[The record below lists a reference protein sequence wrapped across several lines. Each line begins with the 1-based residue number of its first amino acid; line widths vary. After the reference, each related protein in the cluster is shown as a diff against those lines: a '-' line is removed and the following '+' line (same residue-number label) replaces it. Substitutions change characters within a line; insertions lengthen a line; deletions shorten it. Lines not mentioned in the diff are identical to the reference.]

1 MNLVEI
7 IEMAANSLMLN
18 KLRSGL
24 TMLGI
29 IIGNASVIATIGI
42 GAGAQQF
49 VSEQVQGLGNNLLFV
64 EPGSP
69 KARNRPV
76 EMPQT
81 LVLEDAEAI
90 ASQVPSVYQ
99 VAPQINGMERVTY
112 RSENFSARLVGTTP
126 EFLTVRNF
134 ELAQGRFFT
143 HLDLQRY
150 QAVAVLGSDIAKI
163 LFGDMNPLGQS
174 IRIKNRSFA
183 VIGVMQPKGATFGIN
198 QDETVFLPL
207 TTMAQQ
213 ISGNSS
219 IYGTKISVISVS
231 VNSLEAMSQAQFQI
245 ENLLRLRHRIVDE
258 DDFLVRNQQEL
269 ENITGAVTGALT
281 LVLGLVASI
290 SLLVGG
296 IGIMN
301 IMLVA
306 VRERTQE
313 IGLRKAIGASQKD
326 ILFQFTAEAM
336 ILSIAGGFIG
346 IALGVSLILIISLL
360 SPFAAG
366 FSLIAI
372 TVSTGIS
379 GAIGLF
385 FGIVPAQQA
394 AKLDPIVAWRA
405 TD

>member
-1 MNLVEI
+1 MNLVET
-7 IEMAANSLMLN
+7 IEMAAKTLMLN

-42 GAGAQQF
+42 GEGAQQF
-49 VSEQVQGLGNNLLFV
+49 VSQQVQGLGNNLLFV

-76 EMPQT
+76 VIPQT

-90 ASQVPSVYQ
+90 ASQVPSVKQ
-99 VAPQINGMERVTY
+99 VAPQINGSQRVTY

-134 ELAQGRFFT
+134 DIAQGRFFN

-150 QAVAVLGSDIAKI
+150 QAVAVLGSDVAKI
-163 LFGDMNPLGQS
+163 LFNEQNPLGQS

-183 VIGVMQPKGATFGIN
+183 VIGVMQSKGATFTSN

-213 ISGNSS
+213 ISGSSS
-219 IYGTKISVISVS
+219 IYGTKISFISISVHR
-231 VNSLEAMSQAQFQI
+231 LEDLSKAQFQI
-245 ENLLRLRHRIVDE
+245 ENLLRLRHKIVDE
-258 DDFLVRNQQEL
+258 DDFFVRNQQEL

-281 LVLGLVASI
+281 MVLGLVASI

-326 ILFQFTAEAM
+326 ILFQFTAEAI
-336 ILSIAGGFIG
+336 ILSLSGGLIG
-346 IALGVSLILIISLL
+346 IAIGVGLILIISLL
-360 SPFAAG
+360 SPFEAG

-372 TVSTGIS
+372 TVSTVIS

-394 AKLDPIVAWRA
+394 AKLDPIVALRA

>member
-1 MNLVEI
+1 MNLVET
-7 IEMAANSLMLN
+7 IEMAAKTLMLN

-42 GAGAQQF
+42 GEGAQQF
-49 VSEQVQGLGNNLLFV
+49 VSQQVQQLGSNLLFV

-76 EMPQT
+76 EIPQT

-90 ASQVPSVYQ
+90 ASQVPSVKQ
-99 VAPQINGMERVTY
+99 VAPQINGSQRVTY
-112 RSENFSARLVGTTP
+112 RSKNFSARLVGTTP
-126 EFLTVRNF
+126 EFITVRNF
-134 ELAQGRFFT
+134 DIAQGRFFN

-150 QAVAVLGSDIAKI
+150 QPVAVLGSEAAKI
-163 LFGDMNPLGQS
+163 LFGQQNTLGKN

-183 VIGVMQPKGATFGIN
+183 VIGVMQSKGATFTSN

-207 TTMAQQ
+207 TTMAHQ

-219 IYGTKISVISVS
+219 IYGTKISFISISVQTM
-231 VNSLEAMSQAQFQI
+231 EDMKIAQFQI
-245 ENLLRLRHRIVDE
+245 KNLLRLRHKIVDE
-258 DDFLVRNQQEL
+258 DDFFVRNQQEL
-269 ENITGAVTGALT
+269 ESITGAVTGALT
-281 LVLGLVASI
+281 MVLGLVASI

-313 IGLRKAIGASQKD
+313 IGLRKAIGASDKD
-326 ILFQFTAEAM
+326 ILLQFTTEAI
-336 ILSIAGGFIG
+336 ILSLSGGFIG
-346 IALGVSLILIISLL
+346 IAIGVSLILLISLL
-360 SPFAAG
+360 SPFEAG

-372 TVSTGIS
+372 TVSTVIS

-394 AKLDPIVAWRA
+394 AKLDPIVALRA